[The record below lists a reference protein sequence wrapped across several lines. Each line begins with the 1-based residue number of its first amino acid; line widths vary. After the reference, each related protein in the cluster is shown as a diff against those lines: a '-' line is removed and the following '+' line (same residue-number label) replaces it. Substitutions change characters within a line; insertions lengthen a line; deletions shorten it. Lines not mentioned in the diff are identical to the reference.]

1 MATTHKDLFYSKVML
16 LGEYSIILGSMGLTI
31 PFSHFNAQL
40 AFINQNSYTDL
51 DFAKSSNRQLEEY
64 AKCLNTNNQT
74 FSSMIDLTALK
85 LDIAN
90 GLFFESSIPESYGLG
105 SSGAL
110 VAAIYSHYAYKP
122 YAADPFMPQADLLA
136 LKNEFAQLESFFHGT
151 SSGID
156 PLICYMNHPLC
167 LENRQ
172 TISAVSLPLQKIM
185 NDDAIF
191 IINTGKPGKTAP
203 LVGNFMKRLEEADFN
218 KMVHQQLIPVT
229 NSCIN
234 HLIQGN
240 ILQLFEQLKT
250 LSNLQLSYFEPMIPL
265 AIRSIW
271 KKGLDDNLF
280 TMKLC
285 GSGGGGYAL
294 GFTQKYTM
302 TKDFFRD
309 QQIEIIPVYQVK
321 STPSTT

>member
-51 DFAKSSNRQLEEY
+51 DFAKSSNRQLKEY
-64 AKCLNTNNQT
+64 ANYLDSKPLQ
-74 FSSMIDLTALK
+74 FSSILNLAALK
-85 LDIAN
+85 QDISN

-110 VAAIYSHYAYKP
+110 VAAIYSHYAHTPLK
-122 YAADPFMPQADLLA
+122 ADPFMPQTDLLA
-136 LKNEFAQLESFFHGT
+136 LKKEFSQLESFFHGT

-167 LENRQ
+167 IENGQ

-203 LVGNFMKRLEEADFN
+203 LVGSFMNRMEQPDFSN
-218 KMVHQQLIPVT
+218 MVHQQLIPMT
-229 NSCIN
+229 NRCIN
-234 HLIQGN
+234 LLIQGD
-240 ILQLFEQLKT
+240 ISSLFEELKVLSQLQLTHFD
-250 LSNLQLSYFEPMIPL
+250 PMIPS
-265 AIRSIW
+265 AIQPIW
-271 KKGLDDNLF
+271 KKGLDDDLF

-294 GFTQKYTM
+294 GFTQQYSETR
-302 TKDFFRD
+302 DFFKKLA
-309 QQIEIIPVYQVK
+309 IEIIPVFQVNP
-321 STPSTT
+321 TPSGN